1 MKSIRHK
8 LLALSVSCALV
19 VSLAGCGV
27 NVTGVALNLPD
38 SMEKGTTLTATPEY
52 TFDGSTPESA
62 SLSKK
67 LDALDMSYTSS
78 DPTIVM
84 VDENGNI
91 AALSAGTAEVALSS
105 KDGKIT
111 ASKTIEVVVTP
122 TGITTTD
129 ALTLTAGETAT
140 LETAVAPDDATHV
153 AINYTSSDDAVATVS
168 GAGEVTAV
176 AAGDATIT
184 AVVDGTAL
192 SAACKITV
200 LPAIE
205 SVELNYTTLSLR
217 PEGTAQLTYT
227 VAPEEAL
234 ADTVTYT
241 SSDEAVATVDAEGNV
256 TAVADGTATITVDV
270 NGVTAECEVTVSTKA
285 TSTTS
290 KTSGGNGSASS
301 NGNSGTSSTYD
312 PSQAS
317 ESQAAQSG
325 ATASFEYGGVPFSVA
340 TNDNIWAIDSSD
352 SAYWACANNIN
363 AMRAAAGLPALTV
376 SSSLS
381 SIATS
386 RATNIMAT
394 ADFSHNGQQTAGE
407 ILEAGAGSASVACQ
421 DWQNS
426 SSHYALITN
435 ASFTQMGIGCAFTR
449 DGYTCWCV
457 TFS

>member
-1 MKSIRHK
+1 MKSIRQK
-8 LLALSVSCALV
+8 LTALSVSCALM
-19 VSLAGCGV
+19 VSLVGCGV
-27 NVTGVALNLPD
+27 NVTGVALDLPD
-38 SMEKGTTLTATPEY
+38 SMEKGSTITATPEY
-52 TFDGSTPESA
+52 TFDGATPESA
-62 SLSKK
+62 ELAKK
-67 LDALDMSYTSS
+67 LDALDMNYTSS
-78 DPTIVM
+78 DPAVLV
-84 VDENGNI
+84 VDENGNMV
-91 AALSAGTAEVALSS
+91 AVSAGTAEVALSS

-111 ASKTIEVVVTP
+111 TSKTIEVIVTP
-122 TGITTTD
+122 TDITTTD

-153 AINYTSSDDAVATVS
+153 AISYTSSDDAIATVS
-168 GAGEVTAV
+168 DTGEVTAV

-184 AVVDGTAL
+184 ATVDGTAL
-192 SAACKITV
+192 FADCKVTV
-200 LPAIE
+200 FPAIE
-205 SVELNYTTLSLR
+205 SVELNYTTLSLL
-217 PEGTAQLTYT
+217 PEGTAQLTYIA
-227 VAPEEAL
+227 APEEAL
-234 ADTVTYT
+234 SDDVTYT

-256 TAVADGTATITVDV
+256 TAVADGTATITVNV

-285 TSTTS
+285 ASTTS

-426 SSHYALITN
+426 SGHYALITN

>member
-38 SMEKGTTLTATPEY
+38 SIEKGSTLTATPEY
-52 TFDGSTPESA
+52 TFDGATPESA
-62 SLSKK
+62 ALSKK
-67 LDALDMSYTSS
+67 LDALDMSYSSS
-78 DPTIVM
+78 DPAVVM

-91 AALSAGTAEVALSS
+91 AAISAGTAEVALSS

-122 TGITTTD
+122 TDITTTD
-129 ALTLTAGETAT
+129 ALTLTAGEAAT

-153 AINYTSSDDAVATVS
+153 SINYTSSDDAVATVS

-184 AVVDGTAL
+184 AAVDGTAL
-192 SAACKITV
+192 SAACKVTV

-234 ADTVTYT
+234 ADNVTYT

-285 TSTTS
+285 ASTAGNS
-290 KTSGGNGSASS
+290 NNGSSAASS
-301 NGNSGTSSTYD
+301 GQTQDSAVASS
-312 PSQAS
+312 
-317 ESQAAQSG
+317 
-325 ATASFEYGGVPFSVA
+325 SFEYGAIPFSLA
-340 TNDNIWAIDSSD
+340 SNGNWWGIDQSD
-352 SAYWACANNIN
+352 SAYWAVLNNIN
-363 AMRAAAGLPALTV
+363 AMRAAGGLSALSP
-376 SSSLS
+376 SSSLDA
-381 SIATS
+381 IADS
-386 RATNIMAT
+386 RCDYQLVNDTL
-394 ADFSHNGQQTAGE
+394 SHEGAQTPE
-407 ILEAGAGSASVACQ
+407 ILAQSQKSASEVCSA
-421 DWQNS
+421 WQNS
-426 SSHYALITN
+426 PSHYAVIMN
-435 ASFTQMGIGCAFTR
+435 PNFTQIGICCYFEMGGKTI
-449 DGYTCWCV
+449 WCC

>member
-1 MKSIRHK
+1 MKSIRQK
-8 LLALSVSCALV
+8 LTALSVSCALA

-27 NVTGVALNLPD
+27 SVTGVALDLPD
-38 SMEKGTTLTATPEY
+38 SMEKGSTLTATPEY
-52 TFDGSTPESA
+52 TFDGATPESA
-62 SLSKK
+62 ALSKK

-78 DPTIVM
+78 DPAVLV
-84 VDENGNI
+84 VDENGNMV
-91 AALSAGTAEVALSS
+91 AVSAGTAEVALSS

-111 ASKTIEVVVTP
+111 TSKAIEVIVTP
-122 TGITTTD
+122 TDITTTD
-129 ALTLTAGETAT
+129 ELTLTAGEVAT
-140 LETAVAPDDATHV
+140 LETSVAPGDATHV
-153 AINYTSSDDAVATVS
+153 AINYTSSDDAIATVNDT
-168 GAGEVTAV
+168 GEVTAV

-184 AVVDGTAL
+184 AAVDGTAL
-192 SAACKITV
+192 SATCKITI

-205 SVELNYTTLSLR
+205 SVELNYTTLSLQ
-217 PEGTAQLTYT
+217 PKGTAQLTYT

-234 ADTVTYT
+234 ADTATYT
-241 SSDEAVATVDAEGNV
+241 SSDEAVATVDADGNV

-285 TSTTS
+285 TNMPN
-290 KTSGGNGSASS
+290 KTSSGNGSASS
-301 NGNSGTSSTYD
+301 NGNNGTSSTYD

-325 ATASFEYGGVPFSVA
+325 ATASFEYGGVPFNVA

-426 SSHYALITN
+426 SGHYALITN

>member
-27 NVTGVALNLPD
+27 NVTGVALSLPD
-38 SMEKGTTLTATPEY
+38 SMEKGSTLIATPEY
-52 TFDGSTPESA
+52 TFDGATPESA
-62 SLSKK
+62 TLSKK

-78 DPTIVM
+78 DPAVLV
-84 VDENGNI
+84 VDETGNMV
-91 AALSAGTAEVALSS
+91 AVSAGTAEVALSS

-129 ALTLTAGETAT
+129 TLTLTAGEAAT

-153 AINYTSSDDAVATVS
+153 SISYTSSDDAVATVN

-184 AVVDGTAL
+184 AAVDGTAL
-192 SAACKITV
+192 SAACKLTV

-217 PEGTAQLTYT
+217 PDGTAQLTYT

-234 ADTVTYT
+234 SDDVTYT
-241 SSDEAVATVDAEGNV
+241 SSDEAVATVDADGNV

-285 TSTTS
+285 ASTPS
-290 KTSGGNGSASS
+290 KTGGENGSASS

-317 ESQAAQSG
+317 EAQAAQSG
-325 ATASFEYGGVPFSVA
+325 ATASFEYGGVPFSAA
-340 TNDNIWAIDSSD
+340 TDDYIWYIDSGD

-381 SIATS
+381 SIATN
-386 RATNIMAT
+386 RAQDIMVT
-394 ADFSHNGQQTAGE
+394 ADFSHNGQQTTGE

-426 SSHYALITN
+426 PGHYALITN

>member
-38 SMEKGTTLTATPEY
+38 SIEKGSTLTATPEY
-52 TFDGSTPESA
+52 TFDGATPESA
-62 SLSKK
+62 TLSKK

-78 DPTIVM
+78 DPAVLV
-84 VDENGNI
+84 VDDNGNMV
-91 AALSAGTAEVALSS
+91 AVSTGTAEVALSS

-111 ASKTIEVVVTP
+111 ASKTIEVIVTP
-122 TGITTTD
+122 TDITTTD

-153 AINYTSSDDAVATVS
+153 AISYTSSDDAVATVS
-168 GAGEVTAV
+168 NVGEVTAV

-184 AVVDGTAL
+184 AAVDGTAL
-192 SAACKITV
+192 SAACKVTV

-217 PEGTAQLTYT
+217 PNGTAQLAYT

-234 ADTVTYT
+234 ADTVTYA
-241 SSDEAVATVDAEGNV
+241 SSDESVATVNADGNV
-256 TAVADGTATITVDV
+256 TAVADGTATITVEV

-285 TSTTS
+285 TSTSNATS
-290 KTSGGNGSASS
+290 NNNGAASS
-301 NGNSGTSSTYD
+301 NSGSTSDGGQAQSSAPATSS
-312 PSQAS
+312 
-317 ESQAAQSG
+317 
-325 ATASFEYGGVPFSVA
+325 SFEYGALPMDPA
-340 TNDNIWAIDSSD
+340 TDGETWWNIDSSD
-352 SAYWACANNIN
+352 SAYWAVANNIN
-363 AMRAAAGLPALTV
+363 AMRAEGGLPALTV

-381 SIATS
+381 SIAHDRCVYLIANDVFSHDGATTAEILCSGATS
-386 RATNIMAT
+386 ASAACTGWKNSPGHYANIMT
-394 ADFSHNGQQTAGE
+394 PG
-407 ILEAGAGSASVACQ
+407 
-421 DWQNS
+421 
-426 SSHYALITN
+426 Y
-435 ASFTQMGIGCAFTR
+435 TQMGIACTFNTAYGVEV
-449 DGYTCWCV
+449 WCV

>member
-1 MKSIRHK
+1 MKSIRQK
-8 LLALSVSCALV
+8 FTALSVSCVLA

-27 NVTGVALNLPD
+27 NVTGVALDLPD
-38 SMEKGTTLTATPEY
+38 SLEKGSTITATPEY
-52 TFDGSTPESA
+52 TFDGATPESA
-62 SLSKK
+62 ALAKK
-67 LDALDMSYTSS
+67 LDALDMSYSSS
-78 DPTIVM
+78 DPAIVM

-129 ALTLTAGETAT
+129 ALTLTAGEAAT

-153 AINYTSSDDAVATVS
+153 SINYTSSDDAVATVS

-184 AVVDGTAL
+184 AAVDGTAL
-192 SAACKITV
+192 SAACKVTV

-234 ADTVTYT
+234 ADNVTYT

-285 TSTTS
+285 ASTAGNS
-290 KTSGGNGSASS
+290 NNGSSAASS
-301 NGNSGTSSTYD
+301 GQTQDSAVASS
-312 PSQAS
+312 
-317 ESQAAQSG
+317 
-325 ATASFEYGGVPFSVA
+325 SFEYGAFPFSLA
-340 TNDNIWAIDSSD
+340 SNGNWWGIDQSD
-352 SAYWACANNIN
+352 SAYWAVLNNIN
-363 AMRAAAGLPALTV
+363 AMRAAGGLSALSP
-376 SSSLS
+376 SSSLDA
-381 SIATS
+381 IADS
-386 RATNIMAT
+386 RCDYQLVNDTL
-394 ADFSHNGQQTAGE
+394 SHDGAQTPE
-407 ILEAGAGSASVACQ
+407 ILAQSQKSASEVCTG
-421 DWQNS
+421 WQNS
-426 SSHYALITN
+426 PSHYAVIMN
-435 ASFTQMGIGCAFTR
+435 PNFTQIGICCYFEIGGKTI
-449 DGYTCWCV
+449 WCC

>member
-1 MKSIRHK
+1 MKSIRQK
-8 LLALSVSCALV
+8 LTALSVSCALMI
-19 VSLAGCGV
+19 SLAGCGV
-27 NVTGVALNLPD
+27 SVTGVALDLPD
-38 SMEKGTTLTATPEY
+38 SMEKGSTITATPEY
-52 TFDGSTPESA
+52 IFDGATPESA
-62 SLSKK
+62 ALAKK
-67 LDALDMSYTSS
+67 LDTLDMSYTSS
-78 DPTIVM
+78 DPAVVM
-84 VDENGNI
+84 VDDGGNI
-91 AALSAGTAEVALSS
+91 AAISAGTAEVALSS

-122 TGITTTD
+122 TDITTTE
-129 ALTLTAGETAT
+129 ALMLTAGEAAT
-140 LETAVAPDDATHV
+140 LETAVAPDDATH
-153 AINYTSSDDAVATVS
+153 ASISYTSSNDEVATVS
-168 GAGEVTAV
+168 DAGEVTAV
-176 AAGDATIT
+176 AAGDTTIT
-184 AVVDGTAL
+184 AAVDGTAL
-192 SAACKITV
+192 SADCKVTV

-241 SSDEAVATVDAEGNV
+241 SNNEAVATVDADGNV
-256 TAVADGTATITVDV
+256 AAIADGTATITVDV

-285 TSTTS
+285 ASTAS
-290 KTSGGNGSASS
+290 KTSNGNGSASS
-301 NGNSGTSSTYD
+301 NGNNGTSSTYD

-426 SSHYALITN
+426 SGHYALITN